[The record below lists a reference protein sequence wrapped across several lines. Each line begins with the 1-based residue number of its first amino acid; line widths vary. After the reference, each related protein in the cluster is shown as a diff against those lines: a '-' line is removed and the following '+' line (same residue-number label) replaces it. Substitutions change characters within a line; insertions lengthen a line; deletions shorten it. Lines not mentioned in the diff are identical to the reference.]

1 MACKKQCGGK
11 PSKKQS
17 GGVVRTSGGVG
28 PTTQENER
36 KRRGKGK
43 QR

>member
-11 PSKKQS
+11 SPKKQS

-28 PTTQENER
+28 PTTRNNEN
-36 KRRGKGK
+36 KRRGKSK
-43 QR
+43 

>member
-1 MACKKQCGGK
+1 MACKKQCGGR
-11 PSKKQS
+11 KKQS